1 MRRTFGRYS
10 GLALLGWL
18 LLAGGPRAYA
28 DDAMTWFFK
37 NTINQLIAVQLYS
50 ESRPGHTWPAVDTML
65 LIPANGA
72 VYHSEISCLNGEK
85 ICYGGWISGSPNG
98 TYWGSGYHDA
108 EHCTNCCFVC
118 GRGNTDILDLQ

>member
-50 ESRPGHTWPAVDTML
+50 ESRPATHLAGRRYDAADTRRTARSI
-65 LIPANGA
+65 IPRSAA
-72 VYHSEISCLNGEK
+72 
-85 ICYGGWISGSPNG
+85 
-98 TYWGSGYHDA
+98 
-108 EHCTNCCFVC
+108 
-118 GRGNTDILDLQ
+118 